1 MNDIV
6 AAPLHD
12 AEQVSAESVRLYLND
27 KQAYYQRATTLHT
40 MLANVPRLPP
50 YTNKLASLL
59 NDPKAKTL
67 LIVEIARQDPSL
79 TAAVLKTVNSPYYGL
94 SRKVK
99 DFQHAVIMLGF
110 TQVQQLLMSVGVQST
125 MPDTLEFRQLHAHS
139 MMISVLASEISLTLN
154 AGSAPVLSTLGILHD
169 IGRSLVL
176 LFKRQFAKQDF
187 LVSLLDPD
195 MLGMLLLKDW
205 QLPELI
211 YETVQFQSYPELL
224 PPNSIPARHRTN
236 IAVLH
241 LAHRCLERI
250 RNQQALATPNPCP
263 CRDYLAELECRDQSV
278 DDFLFGRLLP
288 DISSRNP
295 VLPLAL
301 QDMLQ
306 KARSRSR

>member
-6 AAPLHD
+6 STPLSD
-12 AEQVSAESVRLYLND
+12 TEQVSAENVRLYLDD
-27 KQAYYQRATTLHT
+27 KQAYYQSATMLHT
-40 MLANVPRLPP
+40 LLASVARLPP
-50 YTNKLASLL
+50 YTNKLASLI
-59 NDPKAKTL
+59 NDPTAKTR

-110 TQVQQLLMSVGVQST
+110 TQVQQLLISTGLQST
-125 MPDTLEFRQLHAHS
+125 MPDTPEFRQLHAHS
-139 MMISVLASEISLTLN
+139 MMISVLAGEISLTLN
-154 AGSAPVLSTLGILHD
+154 VGSPPVLSTLGILHD

-176 LFKRQFAKQDF
+176 LLKRQLAKQEF

-195 MLGMLLLKDW
+195 MVGMLLLKEW
-205 QLPELI
+205 QLPEVI
-211 YETVQFQSYPELL
+211 YESVQYQSYPELL
-224 PPNSIPARHRTN
+224 PPSSIPARHRTN

-250 RNQQALATPNPCP
+250 RGQQPTAANPCP
-263 CRDYLAELECRDQSV
+263 CRDYLAELGCRDQSV
-278 DDFLFGRLLP
+278 DDFLFGKLLP
-288 DISSRNP
+288 DISDRNP
-295 VLPLAL
+295 TLPLAL

-306 KARSRSR
+306 KARTRGR